1 MIKFQAIPLVNH
13 ILSFYFYLFFL
24 VFLIF
29 FMGAILNTFILKG
42 HYWHNSFPSIVDE
55 KRDTNQSHIYPTTT
69 LLKYFINC
77 FYHYKKEAQTL
88 PDSTVA
94 PAWRLPIKSS

>member
-13 ILSFYFYLFFL
+13 ILSFSIFFLFL

-55 KRDTNQSHIYPTTT
+55 KRDTNKSHILSYNNFA
-69 LLKYFINC
+69 KVF
-77 FYHYKKEAQTL
+77 
-88 PDSTVA
+88 
-94 PAWRLPIKSS
+94 R